1 MIKTIDKI
9 KHEALI
15 LFFQRGYEATS
26 VRDIAERVGINASSI
41 YSHYKSKDI
50 LFIEIFNNCN
60 AKYASEIHEK
70 IDFAGKTP
78 KEKLFNLCENK
89 LKFFN
94 NNPYIMGFMR
104 RNAFFPPNELRER
117 LNDEIKKNGN
127 NAFLKNYKEI
137 YDELAVNDQIKEHI
151 TLNNF
156 ISSFQRVYIGYSIQ
170 KLELDYQCVE
180 EMTIEEIFDLYWGGV
195 INK

>member
-1 MIKTIDKI
+1 MGIIKTIDKI

-15 LFFQRGYEATS
+15 LFSQRGYEATS

-50 LFIEIFNNCN
+50 LFIEIFNDCN

-70 IDFAGKTP
+70 IDFVGKTP

-137 YDELAVNDQIKEHI
+137 FFSKGLHWLQHTKARTRLPV
-151 TLNNF
+151 
-156 ISSFQRVYIGYSIQ
+156 
-170 KLELDYQCVE
+170 C
-180 EMTIEEIFDLYWGGV
+180 
-195 INK
+195 